1 MQNSVLHI
9 VKELEGSEQ
18 LDVGLSFKGFIN
30 FVRQRQLVEKTMR
43 VKFLDMVA
51 NYFEERLQGKYAVTI
66 DEIGKYGDLLEL
78 MFTAIFPPL
87 TAEGENAW
95 ALSVPVTPVIFYG
108 TDTFYDKLR
117 DPLTH
122 EMKAC
127 MMDSRH
133 KVRKKMNFEV
143 VYSLI
148 LKRLYN

>member
-1 MQNSVLHI
+1 MQNAVLHI
-9 VKELEGSEQ
+9 VKELEGAEQ

-30 FVRQRQLVEKTMR
+30 FVKQRLLVEKTMR
-43 VKFLDMVA
+43 EELLDMVVR
-51 NYFEERLQGKYAVTI
+51 YFEERLQGKYTVSLE
-66 DEIGKYGDLLEL
+66 EIGQYGDLLDL

-127 MMDSRH
+127 MMDGGH
-133 KVRKKMNFEV
+133 K
-143 VYSLI
+143 
-148 LKRLYN
+148 